1 MIAVPGGIFGAW
13 FDRLTMTGYPE
24 LVEGYTP
31 YAQIVHALCITR
43 EVPNDDPKPYHHHTT
58 H

>member
-31 YAQIVHALCITR
+31 YAQIVHALCIITPM
-43 EVPNDDPKPYHHHTT
+43 EVSDEEI
-58 H
+58 